1 MNRSTVSPLA
11 RADLKSIWDCIAVEN
26 GNPTA
31 ANALLERFS
40 RAFGLLAT
48 QPFLGELRDDLRP
61 GLRTF
66 VVSPYVIFY
75 YPVDD
80 GIEVAGVVHGARNI
94 QSMFDVGER

>member
-1 MNRSTVSPLA
+1 MNCYTVSPLA
-11 RADLKSIWDCIAVEN
+11 RADLKSIWDYIAVEN

-31 ANALLERFS
+31 ANALLERFCQ
-40 RAFGLLAT
+40 RFALLAT
-48 QPFLGELRDDLRP
+48 EPLLGELRDDLRP
-61 GLRTF
+61 GLRAF

-94 QSMFDVGER
+94 KSMFDAGER